1 MAGQRTAQAAIEHQ
15 HAEQH
20 RAGDKVIPPGGKAEQ
35 HQYGV
40 NLGEEKKAPRNAPS
54 NVPVPPSSEIPPST
68 QAAMAFISGPL
79 PV

>member
-1 MAGQRTAQAAIEHQ
+1 MAGQRLTQTAIEHQ

-20 RAGDKVIPPGGKAEQ
+20 QAGDKVVPPGGKAEQ

-40 NLGEEKKAPRNAPS
+40 DLGEEKGAEKRAKQRAGTA
-54 NVPVPPSSEIPPST
+54 EQRDPPST
-68 QAAMAFISGPL
+68 QAAMAFISRPL

>member
-1 MAGQRTAQAAIEHQ
+1 MAGQRPAQAAIEHQ

-20 RAGDKVIPPGGKAEQ
+20 QTGDKVIPPGGKAEQ

-40 NLGEEKKAPRNAPS
+40 DLGKEKAPRNAPS
-54 NVPVPPSSEIPPST
+54 SVPVPPSSEIPPST
-68 QAAMAFISGPL
+68 QAAMAFISVPL